1 MCILIRIWPA
11 CKMPSNPSDFL
22 HTQRDF
28 FQQICWQYAGNQ
40 QKSYIGTRRKNP
52 FIMRFLRL
60 EKDHFF
66 DYESKGRG
74 FESLRARQKNRFVKW
89 FFFFHFWKPRN
100 FVSNTLTTLCRSTP
114 LYIAFCLQ
122 QRSILHFR
130 KFPDLKSTLYS
141 AFPSAVALP
150 GQPAYPL
157 RVPRKTA
164 SFQSVSK
171 PGAADGPMHWPKRA
185 TGPLGEERAAHR
197 NKKRSLMAW
206 LAAFLPC
213 LTGYLMVLFL

>member
-1 MCILIRIWPA
+1 MIALATSSREEAPASPRHIIESLCYIHSKTSWDFLAERPTLPGIHAPLCWPARELLRCLSSRYSVIPTTPLLRMCILIRIWPA

-74 FESLRARQKNRFVKW
+74 FESLRARQKNRLTKRFFLCLDFHPFPFQWHLFVIC
-89 FFFFHFWKPRN
+89 
-100 FVSNTLTTLCRSTP
+100 S
-114 LYIAFCLQ
+114 
-122 QRSILHFR
+122 
-130 KFPDLKSTLYS
+130 
-141 AFPSAVALP
+141 
-150 GQPAYPL
+150 L
-157 RVPRKTA
+157 R
-164 SFQSVSK
+164 
-171 PGAADGPMHWPKRA
+171 
-185 TGPLGEERAAHR
+185 
-197 NKKRSLMAW
+197 
-206 LAAFLPC
+206 
-213 LTGYLMVLFL
+213 